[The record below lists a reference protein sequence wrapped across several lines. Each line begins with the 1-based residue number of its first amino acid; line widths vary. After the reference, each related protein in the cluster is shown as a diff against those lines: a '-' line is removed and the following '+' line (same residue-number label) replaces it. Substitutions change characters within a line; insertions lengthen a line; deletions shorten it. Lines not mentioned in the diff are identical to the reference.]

1 MIMII
6 KHYTK
11 RVLQQTYTPILT
23 LKKEASH
30 IDKNGVKC
38 TYL

>member
-1 MIMII
+1 MII
-6 KHYTK
+6 KRYTK
-11 RVLQQTYTPILT
+11 RAHQQTYTPILT

-30 IDKNGVKC
+30 IDKIGVKC